1 MTMFV
6 GVAAAVVVNAHVGP
20 GVDPPPFRAMICQ
33 KYVVPAV
40 SPDTEYD
47 ADVCP
52 VDTCGGGL
60 FVPNFTS

>member
-20 GVDPPPFRAMICQ
+20 AVDPPLFLAMICQ
-33 KYVVPAV
+33 KYVVPGVKPEA
-40 SPDTEYD
+40 EYD

-52 VDTCGGGL
+52 VDTWGGGL